1 MSTMDWLHII
11 WRLRRQLLDAN
22 RRLDFGGLIISHV
35 ELVKNKDAL
44 DLNDSDLDPANKQ
57 SYIGALK
64 IFDFRLNQS
73 IYEVSAWDTHFL
85 MSWITQLSCTIL

>member
-1 MSTMDWLHII
+1 MVPKVTGNYGPPLHIMSTMDWLHII
-11 WRLRRQLLDAN
+11 WRQRRQLLDAN

-35 ELVKNKDAL
+35 DLIKNKDAL

-64 IFDFRLNQS
+64 IFDFKLNQS
-73 IYEVSAWDTHFL
+73 TGVITEVRD
-85 MSWITQLSCTIL
+85 